1 MVALISKRMIS
12 RSVLEKREQAF
23 GFTSDWRRMLPRVF
37 FAFFFSTQTH
47 LSVFLKLVT
56 IVIKSICQFLIAF

>member
-37 FAFFFSTQTH
+37 FAFFFFNANTFVS
-47 LSVFLKLVT
+47 LSE
-56 IVIKSICQFLIAF
+56 ISYNSD